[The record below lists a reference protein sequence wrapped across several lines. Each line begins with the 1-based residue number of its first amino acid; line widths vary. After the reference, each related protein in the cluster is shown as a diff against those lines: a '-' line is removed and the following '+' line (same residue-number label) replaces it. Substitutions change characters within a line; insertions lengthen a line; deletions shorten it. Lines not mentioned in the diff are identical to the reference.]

1 VQLTQWSIHNTG
13 RKMADFA
20 LHSGSSGPFVC
31 VGANGQKQFHSPRG
45 KLFAID
51 AEGQHILT
59 CAPHGGLIYKV
70 IICVISMLRHIYS
83 TCGLLLRTECHSLF
97 VCLVDH
103 SCEPCK
109 VAEPV
114 EMLFGDRLVG
124 PGNHAFRCSAPAVW
138 NSLPK
143 TVLSSDSV
151 AVF

>member
-1 VQLTQWSIHNTG
+1 MQLTQWSIHNTG

-70 IICVISMLRHIYS
+70 IICVISMLHHIYS
-83 TCGLLLRTECHSLF
+83 ICGLLLRTECP
-97 VCLVDH
+97 H

-114 EMLFGDRLVG
+114 EMLFGDREPCFSMLCASCLELTTE
-124 PGNHAFRCSAPAVW
+124 NCSQ
-138 NSLPK
+138 
-143 TVLSSDSV
+143 
-151 AVF
+151 